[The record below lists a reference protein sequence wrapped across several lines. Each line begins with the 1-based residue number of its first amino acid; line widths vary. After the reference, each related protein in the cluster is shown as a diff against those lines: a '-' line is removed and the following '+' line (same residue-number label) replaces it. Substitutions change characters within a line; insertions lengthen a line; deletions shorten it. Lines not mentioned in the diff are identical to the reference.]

1 MEKKITTTKRR
12 FRKTFR
18 RYKKIDNRIRNVKL
32 EADVPIGVKSGEN
45 DLKFLNI
52 RTGQQTASSM
62 GFAIRDLIRSTYQ
75 YSSIYNLYSAIRLRG
90 VAITVLYSPVYKAN
104 VIAVPSGVIA
114 YFPGEI
120 SDGIS
125 AASIR
130 AADHQAIF
138 NQYNQKRIYYS
149 FKRYNNLA
157 GYSTSVELSSNEQ
170 SPAILG
176 AVAVTSQQPNLQ
188 MTSQDSDVVL
198 YNCRVAIYCELS
210 LPIGGPA

>member
-1 MEKKITTTKRR
+1 MEKTLTTKKRR
-12 FRKTFR
+12 FRRTFR

-32 EADVPIGVKSGEN
+32 EADVPIGVKAGER

-52 RTGQQTASSM
+52 GTQATVSSM
-62 GFAIRDLIRSTYQ
+62 GFAIKDLIRSTYQ

-90 VAITVLYSPVYKAN
+90 VAITVLYSPVFKAN
-104 VIAVPSGVIA
+104 VLAVPSGVIA

-138 NQYNQKRIYYS
+138 NQYNQKRVYYS
-149 FKRYNNLA
+149 FKKYNNLA
-157 GYSTSVELSSNEQ
+157 GYSTSVELSSNDQ

-188 MTSQDSDVVL
+188 LISQETDVVL